1 MKSRLLVSAVG
12 IPVLLYVVLW
22 SPTWC
27 MAAGLLLLTWIG
39 AYELMQCVGE
49 RKHRILSLATGIAAM
64 LMMWQFSGETAD
76 RAILFLFAYLVICFT
91 WAILSGGTIPSHL
104 VMAGL
109 FSVTLIPYAFSSFLR
124 LFAQGLY
131 RGFLLLPFVFSFMS
145 DTGGYFVGRTFG
157 KHKLAPHISP
167 KKTVEGAIGGLL
179 GNAVGGV
186 VFAFVM
192 GTWCGESMDYLGVV
206 VVGIMCSVLAQLG
219 DLSFSLIKREYGI
232 KDYGKLFLEHGGVLD
247 RFDSVI
253 YVAPVLAALLPILN

>member
-12 IPVLLYVVLW
+12 VPVLLYVVLW

-27 MAAGLLLLTWIG
+27 MELGLLLLTWVG
-39 AYELMQCVGE
+39 AYELMRCVGE
-49 RKHRILSLATGIAAM
+49 RQHRLLACFTGCAAA
-64 LMMWQFSGETAD
+64 LMMWQFSGEMSELAV
-76 RAILFLFAYLVICFT
+76 LSLFAYLVICFT
-91 WAILSGGTIPSHL
+91 WAILSGGAIPSHL

-109 FSVTLIPYAFSSFLR
+109 LSVTLVPYAFSAFLR
-124 LFAQGLY
+124 LFGQGLH
-131 RGFLLLPFVFSFMS
+131 RGYLLLPFIFSFMS
-145 DTGGYFVGRTFG
+145 DTGGYFVGRAFG
-157 KHKLAPHISP
+157 RHKLAPHISP
-167 KKTVEGAIGGLL
+167 KKTVEGAVGGLL

-192 GTWCGESMDYLGVV
+192 ATWCGEPMDYLGIIAL
-206 VVGIMCSVLAQLG
+206 GLMCSVLAQLG

-253 YVAPVLAALLPILN
+253 FVAPVLAALLPVLN

>member
-1 MKSRLLVSAVG
+1 MKSRLLVSAIGV
-12 IPVLLYVVLW
+12 PVLLYVVLW

-27 MAAGLLLLTWIG
+27 MTLGLLLLTWTG
-39 AYELMQCVGE
+39 AHELMCCVGQ
-49 RKHRILSLATGIAAM
+49 RQHRILAVATGCAAM
-64 LMMWQFSGETAD
+64 LMMWQFSEEVNYVPFC
-76 RAILFLFAYLVICFT
+76 LFGYLVICFT
-91 WAILSGGTIPSHL
+91 WAILSGGAIPSHL

-124 LFAQGLY
+124 LLDQDLP
-131 RGFLLLPFVFSFMS
+131 RGFLLLPFIFSFMS

-167 KKTVEGAIGGLL
+167 KKTVEGAFGGLL
-179 GNAVGGV
+179 GNAIGGV

-192 GTWCGESMDYLGVV
+192 GTWCGESMDYLGIIVLGLV
-206 VVGIMCSVLAQLG
+206 CSVLAQLG